1 MDEAE
6 ARMQTVWC
14 IV

>member
-6 ARMQTVWC
+6 VRMQTVWC